1 MAYEARDSEADTII
15 VCGVHFMA
23 ETAKILSPKKNVLI
37 PDTRA
42 GCSLSESITAEDIR
56 LLKQKYPGVPVVT
69 YVNTSADVKA
79 ETDVCCTSGN
89 AKHVVES
96 LGVDKV
102 IFLPDEYLAKNIAAQ
117 TDVKIISWK
126 GRCEV
131 HERLSLI
138 HI

>member
-1 MAYEARDSEADTII
+1 M
-15 VCGVHFMA
+15 
-23 ETAKILSPKKNVLI
+23 
-37 PDTRA
+37 
-42 GCSLSESITAEDIR
+42 
-56 LLKQKYPGVPVVT
+56 
-69 YVNTSADVKA
+69 NTSADVKA

-131 HERLSLI
+131 HERFTADEIMAYKKQHKDIVVLRIPNVL
-138 HI
+138 